1 MTIQSIEH
9 RTDLHDPAIKIHGTR
24 PRRLAAGHPRRPV
37 PQLLRQATP
46 VPGVTKIALSGS
58 TVLVRAPVVTMP
70 NVVGELRASAVGH
83 LQAIGLS
90 VQVSTVPD
98 PDRRCD
104 HVGYVESQTPPPGTV
119 VAPGGHATIRV
130 YVPPPAGCL

>member
-1 MTIQSIEH
+1 M
-9 RTDLHDPAIKIHGTR
+9 
-24 PRRLAAGHPRRPV
+24 
-37 PQLLRQATP
+37 TP
-46 VPGVTKIALSGS
+46 VHGVTRIALSES

-70 NVVGELRASAVGH
+70 DVVGALRVSAVAQ

-98 PDRRCD
+98 KPICNN
-104 HVGYVESQTPPPGTV
+104 VGLVESQTPPHGTA

>member
-24 PRRLAAGHPRRPV
+24 PSRLAAGHPRRPV

-70 NVVGELRASAVGH
+70 NVVGALRVSAVAQ
-83 LQAIGLS
+83 LQAFGLS

-98 PDRRCD
+98 QPICNN
-104 HVGYVESQTPPPGTV
+104 VGLVESQTPPPGTV

-130 YVPPPAGCL
+130 YVPPPAGCF